1 MSTRAPEY
9 VTHRFWVPGVPVPQG
24 SHVGNGRGGVRA
36 VNAAALD
43 AWRKAIAIVAVGRLG
58 LTDASD
64 PLAPDGTPVDLT
76 CVFRLPRPKSHYG
89 TGRNAGVLKASAP
102 AFPTAQGTRDA
113 DKLARAVGDALTMA
127 GMWADDA
134 QVCDLRAAKRWVA
147 DRGPGVE
154 IIVGWWVR

>member
-1 MSTRAPEY
+1 MTAPVY
-9 VTHRFWVPGVPVPQG
+9 VSHRFWVPGVPVPQG

-43 AWRKAIAIVAVGRLG
+43 AWRKAIAVVAVREMGYAVAQA
-58 LTDASD
+58 DW
-64 PLAPDGTPVDLT
+64 PVDLT

-102 AFPTAQGTRDA
+102 AFPTRQGTKDA

-127 GMWADDA
+127 GVWADDA
-134 QVCDLRAAKRWVA
+134 QVCDLRAAKRWA
-147 DRGPGVE
+147 DLTHGAGMSGPGVDVL
-154 IIVGWWVR
+154 VGWWAP